1 MGAQHLVVPWEM
13 LPGIIPLSRESPVYE
28 ELGPLLPVVSVRGPT
43 LEHPSDLWELLRTP
57 FDEITWRV
65 LPPANLVSSL
75 ERGGRGVLR
84 ELPIIGNW
92 TRLFRE
98 MPHPEGIAGIARTR
112 ALARGGM
119 SLEPDEISRLV
130 QAGRV
135 PERLR
140 APEKMWRED
149 PERASQYEYDYMRLY
164 SQIDALE
171 SFLGVNI
178 ILQPVEN
185 FINNMTP
192 EQLVR
197 VIRLQAE
204 EDVQSGIPTERFV
217 EELKQ
222 RWVREEGPMTWAERE
237 GGTARGLSRAIHGDG
252 GIEELLR
259 PLLPQGLLREAEQE
273 APILQP
279 VPEVRQGVSP

>member
-1 MGAQHLVVPWEM
+1 
-13 LPGIIPLSRESPVYE
+13 
-28 ELGPLLPVVSVRGPT
+28 
-43 LEHPSDLWELLRTP
+43 
-57 FDEITWRV
+57 
-65 LPPANLVSSL
+65 
-75 ERGGRGVLR
+75 
-84 ELPIIGNW
+84 
-92 TRLFRE
+92 
-98 MPHPEGIAGIARTR
+98 
-112 ALARGGM
+112 
-119 SLEPDEISRLV
+119 PDEISRLV